1 MIFRAAL
8 TAVLTLH
15 SHAVT
20 PLDLKA
26 DGKTDPLAALDAP
39 RLSWRI
45 ESDQRGVRQTAWQI
59 LVASKPELLEEG
71 KANLWNSG
79 KIAMERT
86 PFVRY
91 AGINPDYGKPCFWK
105 VRVWTDGEKPSEWS
119 EPAFWEFA
127 PDWKGAKWIDDGKSN
142 PEKDEDFYKPDPAPL
157 LRKEFV
163 LEKPVVRARLHIAGL
178 GIGIASLNGSRVGD
192 EPLGPPWTNF
202 DKRVLYSSFDV
213 TKQLSEGENCLG
225 IALGN
230 GWYNPLPLRFW
241 GHRNIRGSLPVGR
254 PRAIAMLVIEHADGT
269 TTTVATGE
277 GWKTGTGATVF
288 NNLYLGEVRDARLAV
303 PGWDKAGFDDSA
315 WKPARVTEHTLDVLQ
330 PIETP
335 PVRTLEPIPAVAVTT
350 PKPGTHI
357 VDFGKNFTGVP
368 EIKINAPAGTK
379 VTLRFGE
386 LLHADGTLNVMTSV
400 AGQIKGK
407 KKDSEESVGGPGA
420 PEIAWQQDVFIS
432 AGKEE
437 AYRPDFTFHAF
448 RYMEVTGLPE
458 APDAADV
465 RAFHTHSALPSAS
478 TFSCSNPLLNDI
490 QEMCLRTFLANVVS
504 VQSDCPHRERFGYG
518 GDIAVTSETFLM
530 NFDMAGFYAKTAR
543 DWADAARPDGRL
555 TDTAPF
561 VGIDY
566 CGVGWAMAHPLLLE
580 QLYIHY
586 GDRSL
591 LEEQV
596 PVALKWLEG
605 EAAARKDGLVVKG
618 LGDHE
623 ALTQSKGPQMLT
635 PMFVDA
641 ARRCG
646 RLAEIIGNK
655 EAATRCA
662 ALADESA
669 AAWAKA
675 FLDPETGKVAEGNQ
689 TEQLFAFGFGAAVQ
703 EARPKVF
710 EQLLKAVNGAE
721 NGPALTTGIYGT
733 RFLMEEL
740 SKGGRSDLAY
750 QLAVKKTFPSWG
762 WMLENGATTLWEDW
776 QGTDNVKS
784 HNHPMFGSISG
795 WFHRWLGGIQVA
807 EDAVGADRIT
817 IRPQVVDGLTHVK
830 CSHRTIRGLIE
841 SNWKVK
847 DGIREF
853 EIVIPPD
860 TTATLELTSETDA
873 DTVITESGKPL
884 TEHPE
889 IKLLDRDPWTR
900 YFAVGSGHY
909 KFTLRE

>member
-721 NGPALTTGIYGT
+721 NGPALTTGIYAT